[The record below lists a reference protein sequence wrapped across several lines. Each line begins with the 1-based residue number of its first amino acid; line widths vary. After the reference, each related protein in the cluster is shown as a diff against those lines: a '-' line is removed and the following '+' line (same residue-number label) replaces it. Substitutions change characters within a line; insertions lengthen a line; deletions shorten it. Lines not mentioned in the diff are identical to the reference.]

1 MNSSALISM
10 MVKQKVKG
18 NALQWNIFSA
28 LFLML
33 AMRAE
38 SRSSEKVIKY
48 SRNCWKK
55 WCCNQDVAHGMHVF
69 KMLHL
74 NRSLTKSGHP
84 ENKRILCVCRYIY
97 NISRINCMVIKQEFH
112 CITETTTKGVL
123 HFLVSS
129 LWMVKVHLQKK
140 KLISSMF
147 DEVLGLYRTK
157 GFTYV
162 RVH

>member
-74 NRSLTKSGHP
+74 NRSLTKSGRP
-84 ENKRILCVCRYIY
+84 ENKRILCVCRDIDIYIY
-97 NISRINCMVIKQEFH
+97 IPDKLHGNKTGISLYYRNHDQGCPAFLSVFTMNGKGSL
-112 CITETTTKGVL
+112 TEEKTY
-123 HFLVSS
+123 LVHV
-129 LWMVKVHLQKK
+129 WW
-140 KLISSMF
+140 
-147 DEVLGLYRTK
+147 
-157 GFTYV
+157 GFGSI
-162 RVH
+162 

>member
-55 WCCNQDVAHGMHVF
+55 
-69 KMLHL
+69 
-74 NRSLTKSGHP
+74 
-84 ENKRILCVCRYIY
+84 
-97 NISRINCMVIKQEFH
+97 
-112 CITETTTKGVL
+112 
-123 HFLVSS
+123 
-129 LWMVKVHLQKK
+129 
-140 KLISSMF
+140 
-147 DEVLGLYRTK
+147 
-157 GFTYV
+157 
-162 RVH
+162 